1 MPNEIGAENDLE
13 LQRLMYII
21 CELLGMYRRSR
32 QELSGL
38 DGSRRI
44 AKHILAMTQGL
55 EFLTAQRI
63 RKSEETS
70 EVDFVTLCGMPLCDQ
85 CLAETIEKRRTKKV
99 TFPGANPAPIWKR
112 SLEFA
117 LSQTDEAASEVFNQH
132 CATYS
137 VHQIPGFFAKLRAV
151 LCRVHDLLP
160 PETTGPNIKCENEAE
175 ICAVCGKGMLIS

>member
-85 CLAETIEKRRTKKV
+85 CLAETIEKAPDEKGDVSGREPSSNLETIIRV
-99 TFPGANPAPIWKR
+99 CLVANR
-112 SLEFA
+112 
-117 LSQTDEAASEVFNQH
+117 
-132 CATYS
+132 
-137 VHQIPGFFAKLRAV
+137 
-151 LCRVHDLLP
+151 
-160 PETTGPNIKCENEAE
+160 
-175 ICAVCGKGMLIS
+175 